1 MKVMVL
7 VKASPASEAG
17 EMPGTELLTEMGRFN
32 EALVKAGIAT
42 KVTKPRALKAKPIPS
57 AGAPSEPLAPGQYER
72 RDLNTEG

>member
-1 MKVMVL
+1 MLIQYKTTGHKRKV
-7 VKASPASEAG
+7 KPEC
-17 EMPGTELLTEMGRFN
+17 GRR
-32 EALVKAGIAT
+32 LVKAGIAT